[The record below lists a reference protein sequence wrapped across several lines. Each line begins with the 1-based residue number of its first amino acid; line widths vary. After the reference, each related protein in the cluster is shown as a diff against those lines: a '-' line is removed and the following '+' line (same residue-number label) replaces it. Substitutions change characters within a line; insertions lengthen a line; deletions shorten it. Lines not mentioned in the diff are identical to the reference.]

1 MDDPKWTMRG
11 LGNDLNFIIITEH
24 KLTTMTLCSVVET
37 LINLI
42 DSIQQYN
49 GARTY
54 GRPIHGAIFGDELP
68 IHSSPS

>member
-37 LINLI
+37 VAEGSQKIRYGGI
-42 DSIQQYN
+42 DKRYEIE
-49 GARTY
+49 RET
-54 GRPIHGAIFGDELP
+54 L
-68 IHSSPS
+68 